1 MKEMNDKAPNEPVIL
16 KSIDRAIDVLEYLLT
31 QEDEVSVSRIS
42 KELGFG
48 KSTVYRTLTT
58 LENRGYVA
66 QNPET
71 ERYFL
76 GQRVFVY
83 GMRKKR
89 SFVSSIM
96 PYLQRLNDKYL
107 DAVTLAELTKDS
119 DDIYY
124 VENLAYVKSRQ
135 NIAINI
141 NGNDQVE
148 SYCSSL
154 GKCLLAFDKT
164 VDLSAYPNRKLK
176 KWTPNTIDNYDDLLL
191 ELEKIRED
199 GYAVDDEEYALGLF
213 CIGVPIM
220 SGDNAIAAISMSGPV
235 TRTRD
240 MDLEGKI
247 AFMKALSKEITEKVF
262 F

>member
-16 KSIDRAIDVLEYLLT
+16 KSIDRAIDVLEFLLT

-83 GMRKKR
+83 GMRKKH

-107 DAVTLAELTKDS
+107 DAERSLASPMQNTPPAVLPQRRPSTTSGSPFRLMRWIPSLKISSRAEPKAVPIRPAIPEATIPPRIPVPETAGSLRTPPEATRAVFRIRMTAGKIPS
-119 DDIYY
+119 RISSPHSSLPSGGAQAATPMDIYIFSFLWRGRHANAGF
-124 VENLAYVKSRQ
+124 VFCHFPKIS
-135 NIAINI
+135 
-141 NGNDQVE
+141 E
-148 SYCSSL
+148 SFS
-154 GKCLLAFDKT
+154 
-164 VDLSAYPNRKLK
+164 
-176 KWTPNTIDNYDDLLL
+176 
-191 ELEKIRED
+191 
-199 GYAVDDEEYALGLF
+199 
-213 CIGVPIM
+213 
-220 SGDNAIAAISMSGPV
+220 
-235 TRTRD
+235 
-240 MDLEGKI
+240 
-247 AFMKALSKEITEKVF
+247 
-262 F
+262 

>member
-1 MKEMNDKAPNEPVIL
+1 MKDINDKTPSEPVIL
-16 KSIDRAIDVLEYLLT
+16 KSIDRAIDVLEYFLAH
-31 QEDEVSVSRIS
+31 EDEVSVSRIS
-42 KELGFG
+42 KDLGVG

-58 LENRGYVA
+58 LEQRGYVA

-76 GQRVFVY
+76 GQKIFVY
-83 GMRKKR
+83 GMRKKQAFI
-89 SFVSSIM
+89 SCIM

-107 DAVTLAELTKDS
+107 DAVTLAKLTKDS
-119 DDIYY
+119 DGIYY
-124 VENLAYVKSRQ
+124 VENLAFVKSRQ
-135 NIAINI
+135 NIAINT
-141 NGNDQVE
+141 NGNDWVE

-154 GKCLLAFDKT
+154 GKCLLAFDST
-164 VDLSAYPNRKLK
+164 VDLSAYPNHKLK
-176 KWTPNTIDNYDDLLL
+176 RWTPNTIDNYDDLLL
-191 ELEKIRED
+191 ELDKIREQ

-220 SGDNAIAAISMSGPV
+220 RGEDAIAAISMSGPV
-235 TRTRD
+235 TRTKD